1 MAKINISLMSWSFSF
16 AAHRRK
22 LEAWPMCLFSEKP
35 RTSGPLW
42 PRCWHLTSPLDS
54 ALTAAC
60 CTVLHICSTLTHRS
74 SNCSTASSHRRPDIH
89 SQSKATSVF
98 RWYVFQLSFW
108 KAVLCDTGAVEVAVM
123 TCAHT
128 HTHTLCGAFLPRKSD
143 ALVRHACSSTLSA
156 PGGPGILQALFLALF
171 GSSAMC
177 INQH

>member
-16 AAHRRK
+16 AAHCRK

-128 HTHTLCGAFLPRKSD
+128 HTHCVVPSCLESQMLWSAMLAVVHYLPRAARGYCK
-143 ALVRHACSSTLSA
+143 LY
-156 PGGPGILQALFLALF
+156 F
-171 GSSAMC
+171 
-177 INQH
+177 